1 MPHHLHQIQN
11 DIHSKLLVG
20 RFKTAKKRI
29 RRTSVLLKVVL
40 DNFFDG
46 FWCDWWCFFAGP
58 MWLERGHGDDLQ
70 ALVKKARFCVGTWR
84 PRKTRPS
91 TNDLVKLG
99 LWTCRVSYILKI
111 HFYFLYT
118 MVVYIFIMF
127 MCKRNIKLTYF
138 PSCRIDINIT
148 WTCFSS
154 CIQEIK
160 RLLISTILFSEK
172 TIHDYTVEDSGWAI
186 DLDYFTDASSTLQEG
201 CLQAYWIY

>member
-1 MPHHLHQIQN
+1 MPQTVALAWLQRTCESSWSFLAVHFPKASLNGSTRPGRRHKVVPCTAAAFLDWKGFKICMETTSNDKHLSVCAWELHAYWIYFA
-11 DIHSKLLVG
+11 IASMWLLV
-20 RFKTAKKRI
+20 FI
-29 RRTSVLLKVVL
+29 IYCNVII
-40 DNFFDG
+40 N
-46 FWCDWWCFFAGP
+46 
-58 MWLERGHGDDLQ
+58 
-70 ALVKKARFCVGTWR
+70 
-84 PRKTRPS
+84 
-91 TNDLVKLG
+91 
-99 LWTCRVSYILKI
+99 YIFKI

-172 TIHDYTVEDSGWAI
+172 TIHDYNTVEDSGWAI